1 MVRECSGDGMGGW
14 WNTAENLK
22 YVFSILKKSNDLSQL
37 LCWHS
42 FTLYQ
47 WKDCC
52 DSSGWCVLTCTM
64 NSRRMMQ
71 DDFYYIDVYVCIYN
85 AYIYTYIIYP
95 SKEKNWRIKIFDG
108 PSSHHLCWC
117 FSGNLPWQ
125 GLWIFKSFSQCWK
138 SSFASPARDGT
149 TPNMATDH

>member
-85 AYIYTYIIYP
+85 AYIYIYISYIHP
-95 SKEKNWRIKIFDG
+95 RKRIEGSRYLMVLQAIICADVFLGTFHDRVFG
-108 PSSHHLCWC
+108 SLSHSVSAENHPL
-117 FSGNLPWQ
+117 LPQ
-125 GLWIFKSFSQCWK
+125 PEMG
-138 SSFASPARDGT
+138 
-149 TPNMATDH
+149 